1 MMQAIG
7 TICEIN
13 ETKSLVRVN
22 YLGTITKFIPY
33 LQRANSFKR
42 SFSPPRV
49 GEQVFLTELS
59 EGGIKCAI
67 GAIFFDTCKEPSGV
81 SQTKEITEYED
92 GTTISYDSA
101 SSTLEI
107 LNAKAINIL
116 TSSEVN
122 ITTKNANISSQ
133 STTIKSPSILL
144 QGNTTIQGAISTTG
158 AGGGSGTFEIK
169 GNVKINGDIQ
179 LSGNITDARG
189 DLTGHTHNDTDGGT
203 SLPR

>member
-1 MMQAIG
+1 MQYIG
-7 TICEIN
+7 TICEVSSD
-13 ETKSLVRVN
+13 KSLVRVN
-22 YLGTITKFIPY
+22 YLGVVTKLIPY
-33 LQRANSFKR
+33 KQQANSFKR
-42 SFSPPRV
+42 SFSPPRI
-49 GEQVFLTELS
+49 GEQAIVCELAN
-59 EGGIKCAI
+59 GGIKYAQ
-67 GAIFFDTCKEPSGV
+67 GAIFNKGCKEPSGV
-81 SQTKEITEYED
+81 SQTKEVTEYED
-92 GTTISYDSA
+92 GTIISYDSA

-107 LNAKAINIL
+107 LNAKTINIL
-116 TSSEVN
+116 TSSQVN